1 MPEGITY
8 LDMKRM
14 LIAQIPPGL
23 YRIESHQEF
32 HRKNQFTGSDPTLLE
47 QYYHKD
53 FFLNTLEIETWGKAI
68 AFSLPTL
75 WLRWQFAL
83 HGHVVPMKTT
93 EYKQI
98 IDSWKLKPGSIENV
112 HIQMAFVG
120 IEMCIV
126 FLDRNK
132 LMQASIILKYP
143 TTTESSLSIWYDTSL
158 APCPILSFPA
168 FKNNLLLSKNQQTL
182 RNQSITVYTHM
193 TDPKYNHLWN
203 GIGTSHAVEILHLAG
218 IHPEEKIQNVWRKF
232 VTRDKLIDAINKFFL
247 MGQSSEYTSRM
258 AANKTTPHAFE
269 WSPATTR
276 YYNSQFTKVYRKKE
290 TLIPYSI
297 YNTWFNQGLLHPDM
311 TPLPADWEENQVTE
325 LGKQKKKKV
334 QVYTIELTSVVA
346 LGRRD
351 KIQEEEQD
359 LLTVTEAI
367 WKQPE
372 GAKGRILS
380 SEEVIKSGRAEIG
393 IASFYDTHKED
404 RDRENMTDKYSHR
417 ISIRAGKI
425 GRPRKRKRCTKD
437 EVREN

>member
-1 MPEGITY
+1 
-8 LDMKRM
+8 
-14 LIAQIPPGL
+14 
-23 YRIESHQEF
+23 
-32 HRKNQFTGSDPTLLE
+32 
-47 QYYHKD
+47 
-53 FFLNTLEIETWGKAI
+53 
-68 AFSLPTL
+68 
-75 WLRWQFAL
+75 
-83 HGHVVPMKTT
+83 
-93 EYKQI
+93 
-98 IDSWKLKPGSIENV
+98 
-112 HIQMAFVG
+112 MAFVG

-158 APCPILSFPA
+158 VPCPILSFPA

-182 RNQSITVYTHM
+182 RNHSITVYTHM

-218 IHPEEKIQNVWRKF
+218 IHLEEKIQNVWRKF

-247 MGQSSEYTSRM
+247 IGQSSEYTSRM

-297 YNTWFNQGLLHPDM
+297 YNTWFNQGLLHSDM

-325 LGKQKKKKV
+325 LGKKKKKKV
-334 QVYTIELTSVVA
+334 QVYTIELASVVA

-359 LLTVTEAI
+359 LLTVTEGEGDGDDGKEKRKKEKKKKRSKYTYTAI

-380 SEEVIKSGRAEIG
+380 SEEVIKSGKLLDQSAGRAEIG

-437 EVREN
+437 EVRKIS